1 METEPSEHAQSSH
14 ADPITDPA
22 KSISFPEPTCLLVTV
37 LVLIKRY
44 VGSGNEISMK
54 GRAKVC
60 VWKTHLSH
68 FYVLQTTIKFG
79 EVNVFPWSIFYG
91 KQTFPGDASLRV
103 CSEFNACTTANL
115 NIVDLVEFYGCLCS
129 LCYWKHFTEQFKG
142 TLGS

>member
-1 METEPSEHAQSSH
+1 M
-14 ADPITDPA
+14 PIA
-22 KSISFPEPTCLLVTV
+22 FPEPTCLLVTV

-44 VGSGNEISMK
+44 VGSRNEISMK

-91 KQTFPGDASLRV
+91 KQTFPGNASLRV
-103 CSEFNACTTANL
+103 CSENACMTANL
-115 NIVDLVEFYGCLCS
+115 TEHRRPCRILWLFMLVVFNTGNILQNNSKEHWEVKIIHIAAEE
-129 LCYWKHFTEQFKG
+129 T
-142 TLGS
+142 